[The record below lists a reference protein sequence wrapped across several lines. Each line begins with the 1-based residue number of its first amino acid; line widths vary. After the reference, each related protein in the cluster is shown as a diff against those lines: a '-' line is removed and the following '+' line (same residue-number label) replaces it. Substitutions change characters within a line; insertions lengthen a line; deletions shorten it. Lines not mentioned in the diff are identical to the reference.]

1 MQRYLVLISF
11 LALSFC
17 SLPLLAQQASPDQE
31 AYVDSVGS
39 KMKYAARIEMPR
51 GHISGICVLMT
62 EDGVIKGS
70 MFNEFGISSMDF
82 VYHRGEKKVKFVNVI
97 KMLDKWYV
105 RRVLGRDMAHV
116 VNNLLSGISTYRNE
130 KYKIDYKFTILE
142 DATEE

>member
-1 MQRYLVLISF
+1 MQRCLVLISF

-39 KMKYAARIEMPR
+39 KMKYAARIEMPK
-51 GHISGICVLMT
+51 GYISGICVLMT

-82 VYHRGEKKVKFVNVI
+82 AYHRGEKKVKFVNVI

-116 VNNLLSGISTYRNE
+116 INNLLNGISTYRNE